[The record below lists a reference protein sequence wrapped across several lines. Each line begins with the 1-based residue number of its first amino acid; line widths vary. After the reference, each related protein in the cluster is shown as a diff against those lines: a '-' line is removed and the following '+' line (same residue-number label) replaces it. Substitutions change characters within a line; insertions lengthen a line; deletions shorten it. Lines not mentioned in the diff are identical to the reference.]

1 MPSVNVT
8 IRMDENDKKNAEKL
22 FSELGLTMNAAFNM
36 FAKQAVR
43 EQAIPFKI
51 TMHPEIKYLDKESL
65 DNLYDKS
72 YKKYSKAYEELSDVE
87 ENEIK

>member
-1 MPSVNVT
+1 MASVNVT

-36 FAKQAVR
+36 FAKQAIR

-51 TMHPEIKYLDKESL
+51 AKNPTIQFLDRNKLDELSDESDNKYK
-65 DNLYDKS
+65 
-72 YKKYSKAYEELSDVE
+72 KAYEELA
-87 ENEIK
+87 K

>member
-1 MPSVNVT
+1 MASVNVT
-8 IRMDENDKKNAEKL
+8 IRMDENDKKGAEKL

-51 TMHPEIKYLDKESL
+51 AKNPTIEYMDRSELSK
-65 DNLYDKS
+65 LYAKS
-72 YKKYSKAYEELSDVE
+72 SAKHAKAYEELG
-87 ENEIK
+87 K